1 MEFNKA
7 YNRQEFIG
15 FLKNRFLPEDFVQK
29 EENVE
34 FVTQTKYSTQAVKLG
49 TCESLDL
56 VVYEIRHTS
65 KNDARVSLSKEA
77 FRLLTDEMEDRALV
91 AFVPEDND
99 ATYRFSLI
107 EISLNIDEEHS
118 RITRSYS
125 NPRRYSYLLG
135 EGISYSSFGSKNSVL
150 YAVCASWLSN
160 AILRLSAMTCLSTV
174 SSSHSSISATMQ
186 TTSSIA
192 SQMQSMTVISLN
204 PRYVSLNRPP
214 IVS

>member
-1 MEFNKA
+1 MEIIWSDLAVQQLDEIAEYVQDNYGEFTSRKMVHKITE
-7 YNRQEFIG
+7 YVNRLKVYPSIG
-15 FLKNRFLPEDFVQK
+15 KPDFDFFSKQS
-29 EENVE
+29 N
-34 FVTQTKYSTQAVKLG
+34 S
-49 TCESLDL
+49 DL
-56 VVYEIRHTS
+56 QVRHLQVFP
-65 KNDARVSLSKEA
+65 N
-77 FRLLTDEMEDRALV
+77 
-91 AFVPEDND
+91 
-99 ATYRFSLI
+99 LI
-107 EISLNIDEEHS
+107 
-118 RITRSYS
+118 
-125 NPRRYSYLLG
+125 
-135 EGISYSSFGSKNSVL
+135 YSSFGSKNSVL